1 MNKSSY
7 ILSFAIVVL
16 LAAMAVFFFH
26 MIRTADAMRFSLDEM
41 RNEFK
46 AMQEKI
52 SLHGFSSAPG
62 AVAAA
67 QRVPGANAEFFDPA
81 AENGGRIVRALSS
94 DVENL
99 NPLTNNEAT
108 VSALW
113 GIANSS
119 LTERNYEDLDK
130 FEPLLAESWRLSDD
144 KLTWHIKL
152 RNNILWH
159 DFANLILF

>member
-1 MNKSSY
+1 MNRSSY

-81 AENGGRIVRALSS
+81 AENGGATTGPPP
-94 DVENL
+94 
-99 NPLTNNEAT
+99 PLPA
-108 VSALW
+108 
-113 GIANSS
+113 
-119 LTERNYEDLDK
+119 R
-130 FEPLLAESWRLSDD
+130 
-144 KLTWHIKL
+144 
-152 RNNILWH
+152 
-159 DFANLILF
+159 